1 MYLDTNEKTE
11 CFGCEGCAQ
20 VCPKE
25 AIGMEEDEEGFRYP
39 VINQD
44 KCINCGLCRKV
55 CPHSHMPE
63 KHESDK
69 YAFGGYNTDPETRF
83 DSTSGGAFS
92 AIVDAF
98 CDDNYVIF
106 GAEAKG
112 LLVFHSYITDK
123 KEIGKFRKSK
133 YSQSKIGF
141 SYRNARKFLQDGKKV
156 LFTGTPCQIAG
167 LISYLGATKTD
178 RTNLLTVEVVC
189 EGVPSPLYVRKLD
202 KMIENKY
209 GSPIGSLD
217 YRYTGKSILSH
228 GKWDFE
234 KMRMIT
240 RGRGGYKLH
249 GKWDF
254 QEMRIEL
261 MNKKKVLVKDRWF
274 NPFWSIWLQHLI
286 SRPSC
291 YKCPFTTQGRVADI
305 TLGDLW
311 GVHLYCPELYG
322 NNGGSSLVV
331 CNTEKG
337 KEVFMKAQGKMYGH
351 ELAFVD
357 ALKYQG
363 PMRKPIAE
371 NPLRD
376 ECMNDLRSDMS
387 FKEINK
393 KWAKKPTVKLLFQKY
408 VWGNRQKV
416 FVWNLKQ
423 KLVKKEG
430 K

>member
-1 MYLDTNEKTE
+1 MYLDTGDKSE
-11 CFGCEGCAQ
+11 CFGCEGCVQ

-25 AIGMEEDEEGFRYP
+25 AITMLEDDEGFRYP
-39 VINQD
+39 VIDQE
-44 KCINCGLCRKV
+44 KCIDCGLCRRT
-55 CPHSHMPE
+55 CPYSHMP
-63 KHESDK
+63 KKCESEK
-69 YAFGGYNTDPETRF
+69 YAFGGYNLDPKTRF
-83 DSTSGGAFS
+83 NSTSGGAFS
-92 AIVDAF
+92 AIVEAF
-98 CDDNYVIF
+98 CDKNNVIF

-112 LLVFHSYITDK
+112 LLVYHSYITDK
-123 KEIGKFRKSK
+123 AKLGKFRKSK
-133 YSQSKIGF
+133 YSQSVIGF
-141 SYRNARKFLQDGKKV
+141 SYRNARKFLQEGKKV
-156 LFTGTPCQIAG
+156 LFSGTPCQIAG
-167 LISYLGATKTD
+167 LISYLEAAKTD

-202 KMIENKY
+202 KAIEKKF

-234 KMRMIT
+234 KMRVKSG
-240 RGRGGYKLH
+240 GRTQ

-261 MNKKKVLVKDRWF
+261 MNKKKVLVIDRWF
-274 NPFWSIWLQHLI
+274 NPFWSVWLQHLM

-311 GVHLYCPELYG
+311 GVHIYCPELYG

-331 CNTEKG
+331 CNTDKG
-337 KEVFMKAQGKMYGH
+337 KEVFKKAQEKMYGH
-351 ELAFVD
+351 ELAFED

-371 NPLRD
+371 NPQRD
-376 ECMNDLRSDMS
+376 ECMKDLQSSMT
-387 FKEINK
+387 FEQINK
-393 KWAKKPTVKLLFQKY
+393 KWAKKPTMKLLFQKY

-416 FVWNLKQ
+416 FMWNLKQ
-423 KLVKKEG
+423 KLLQKEG
-430 K
+430 KSNA